1 MRGGGLGAGA
11 QQVVTGRAAVGP
23 AFDRL
28 VEVRSALRR
37 EALPLAEHA
46 RVWDRNA
53 WAHATRGFFALREKI
68 PDLVA
73 AAGLL
78 A

>member
-1 MRGGGLGAGA
+1 M
-11 QQVVTGRAAVGP
+11 VTGRAAVGP

-28 VEVRSALRR
+28 IAVRAALRR
-37 EALPLAEHA
+37 EGLPLTEHA

-53 WAHATRGFFALREKI
+53 WVHATRGFFALREKI
-68 PDLVA
+68 PDLLA
-73 AAGLL
+73 AAGLS